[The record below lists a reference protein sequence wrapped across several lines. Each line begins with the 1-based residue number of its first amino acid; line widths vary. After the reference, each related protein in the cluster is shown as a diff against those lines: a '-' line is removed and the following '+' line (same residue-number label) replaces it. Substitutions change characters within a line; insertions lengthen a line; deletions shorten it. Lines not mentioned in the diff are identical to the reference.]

1 MQINNKGEAKDTNMN
16 LKIYSKSD
24 IPIYEQIERQLKQ
37 EILEGNIKSG
47 EALPSI
53 RSLAADLK
61 ISVITTKR
69 AYEELE
75 KDGMIYSVPGK
86 GFFVDNPD
94 IQYLAEKRTLNIET
108 ELSSLLS
115 DAKRAGIKKDE
126 FIDMINIL
134 WED

>member
-1 MQINNKGEAKDTNMN
+1 
-16 LKIYSKSD
+16 
-24 IPIYEQIERQLKQ
+24 
-37 EILEGNIKSG
+37 
-47 EALPSI
+47 
-53 RSLAADLK
+53 
-61 ISVITTKR
+61 
-69 AYEELE
+69 
-75 KDGMIYSVPGK
+75 MIYSVPGK

-115 DAKRAGIKKDE
+115 DVKRAGIKKDE

>member
-1 MQINNKGEAKDTNMN
+1 MN

-108 ELSSLLS
+108 ELTALLT

>member
-1 MQINNKGEAKDTNMN
+1 MN
-16 LKIYSKSD
+16 LKIFSKSD

>member
-1 MQINNKGEAKDTNMN
+1 MN

>member
-1 MQINNKGEAKDTNMN
+1 
-16 LKIYSKSD
+16 
-24 IPIYEQIERQLKQ
+24 
-37 EILEGNIKSG
+37 
-47 EALPSI
+47 
-53 RSLAADLK
+53 
-61 ISVITTKR
+61 
-69 AYEELE
+69 
-75 KDGMIYSVPGK
+75 MIYSVPGK

>member
-1 MQINNKGEAKDTNMN
+1 MN
-16 LKIYSKSD
+16 LKIFSKSD

-115 DAKRAGIKKDE
+115 DVKRAGIKKDE